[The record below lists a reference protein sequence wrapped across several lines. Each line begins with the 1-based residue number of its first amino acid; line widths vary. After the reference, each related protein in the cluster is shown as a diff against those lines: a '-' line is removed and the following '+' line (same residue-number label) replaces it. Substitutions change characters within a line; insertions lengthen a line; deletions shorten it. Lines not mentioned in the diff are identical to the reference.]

1 MKPWIGDPVRP
12 DGSPEVCSEC
22 DRRAFLRV
30 RVADSAPPPAAL
42 FAAPDGRVA
51 LGARAARSPQAEGR
65 AVIERVRGCF
75 TFGPWLYMLADLA
88 RRSPW

>member
-30 RVADSAPPPAAL
+30 RVADSAPPQPRCLRHLTGVSRSERAL
-42 FAAPDGRVA
+42 LEVRKRRAAP
-51 LGARAARSPQAEGR
+51 
-65 AVIERVRGCF
+65 
-75 TFGPWLYMLADLA
+75 
-88 RRSPW
+88 